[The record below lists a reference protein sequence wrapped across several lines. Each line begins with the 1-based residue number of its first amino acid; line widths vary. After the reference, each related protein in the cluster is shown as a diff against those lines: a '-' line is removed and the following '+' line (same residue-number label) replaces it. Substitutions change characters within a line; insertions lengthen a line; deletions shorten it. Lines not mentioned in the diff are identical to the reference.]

1 MKRVLVANRGEIA
14 ARIIKA
20 CRTCGV
26 ETVAVYSQPDA
37 ASSHSWLADQAFCI
51 GSAAASNSYLC
62 PDRLIHVAL
71 QSGCDALHPGYG
83 FLSERSEFVDQCHA
97 KGIIFIGPA
106 AEHIRLMG
114 DKAEARKTVKAL
126 GVAVVPGSVGSFSDM
141 DEAYATVADIGYPLL
156 LKARS
161 GGGGR
166 GMRVVVKPSQFHTL
180 FAQARSEAEAAFGD
194 GEIYLER
201 YFERVRHIEVQIFG
215 DRYGNVRHLGE
226 RDCSLQRRHQK
237 LLEES
242 PSPVLD
248 PSTRESICN
257 AAVKIAQGINYEGA
271 GTVEFIYDIQSGEYF
286 FIEMN
291 TRIQVEHPVT
301 EVVTGEDLVA
311 EQIRVAAGEPLSFAD
326 RNPGCEGH
334 AIEFRINAEDPA
346 RSFMPSPGV
355 LSHWLPPSGEGI
367 RFDSHVYQGYTIPP
381 YYDSLLGKLIVYGK
395 DRNEALTRARA
406 ALQAFEVKGV
416 PTTIPFHLEVIE
428 HADFI
433 NNKIHTRWV
442 ETELNE
448 QE

>member
-1 MKRVLVANRGEIA
+1 M
-14 ARIIKA
+14 
-20 CRTCGV
+20 
-26 ETVAVYSQPDA
+26 
-37 ASSHSWLADQAFCI
+37 
-51 GSAAASNSYLC
+51 
-62 PDRLIHVAL
+62 
-71 QSGCDALHPGYG
+71 
-83 FLSERSEFVDQCHA
+83 
-97 KGIIFIGPA
+97 
-106 AEHIRLMG
+106 
-114 DKAEARKTVKAL
+114 
-126 GVAVVPGSVGSFSDM
+126 
-141 DEAYATVADIGYPLL
+141 
-156 LKARS
+156 
-161 GGGGR
+161 
-166 GMRVVVKPSQFHTL
+166 
-180 FAQARSEAEAAFGD
+180 
-194 GEIYLER
+194 
-201 YFERVRHIEVQIFG
+201 
-215 DRYGNVRHLGE
+215 
-226 RDCSLQRRHQK
+226 
-237 LLEES
+237 
-242 PSPVLD
+242 LD

-346 RSFMPSPGV
+346 RNFMPSPGV
-355 LSHWLPPSGEGI
+355 LTRWLPPSGEGI